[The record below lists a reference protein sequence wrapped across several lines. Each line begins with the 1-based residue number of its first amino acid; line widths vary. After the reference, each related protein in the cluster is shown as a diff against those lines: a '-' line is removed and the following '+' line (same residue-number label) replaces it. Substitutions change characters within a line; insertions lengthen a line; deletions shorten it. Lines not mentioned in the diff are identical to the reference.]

1 MCLPANYHA
10 DEEKNERP
18 QQEATIPLSEAPT
31 SILLGILSFLLLL
44 SAFFSSSETGMMAIN
59 RYRLRH
65 LVRKGHKGAGRTSRL
80 LERPDRLIGVILIGN
95 NFVNILASALATVI
109 AVRVWGDSGIAIATL
124 GLTLFVLIF
133 GEVTPKTVAA
143 MYPEKIA
150 FPASW
155 VLRPLLTTLYPLVIA
170 LNWVCA
176 LLLRPFGIRP
186 GASSQDQLN
195 AEELRTLVND
205 PGMILPKK
213 RRGMLLGILDLEK
226 VRVDDIMVP
235 RNEVVGI
242 DIEDDIK
249 EILEQL
255 RDCQHTRLPVFRGDV
270 NNIIGMLHMRKVAR
284 LLSQEEVNKAIL
296 LQETVEPYFIPEST
310 PLHTQLFNFQKTKE
324 RVALLVDEYGD
335 VQGLVTLEDI
345 LEEIVGDFTTDVS
358 DSSQDITP
366 QNDGSYIIDGSA
378 SIRDINR
385 ALGWKLPMDEARTLN
400 GLITEEMETIPDA
413 SVCLKVG
420 AYRFEILQV
429 KDNRVKAVRVFMAGE
444 KTSLIAD
451 S

>member
-1 MCLPANYHA
+1 M
-10 DEEKNERP
+10 
-18 QQEATIPLSEAPT
+18 SETPT
-31 SILLGILSFLLLL
+31 SILLGILAFLLLF

-65 LVRKGHKGAGRTSRL
+65 LVRKGHKAANRTSRL

-95 NFVNILASALATVI
+95 NFVNILASALATLI
-109 AVRVWGDSGIAIATL
+109 AVRIWGDSGIAIATL

-150 FPASW
+150 FPAS
-155 VLRPLLTTLYPLVIA
+155 VILSPLLRLLYPMVVA
-170 LNWVCA
+170 LNWICG
-176 LLLRPFGIRP
+176 LLLKPFGIRP
-186 GASSQDQLN
+186 GQSSGDQLN
-195 AEELRTLVND
+195 AEELRTIVTD
-205 PGMILPKK
+205 PGMLLPQK
-213 RRGMLLGILDLEK
+213 RRGMLVGILDLEK

-249 EILEQL
+249 DILDQL
-255 RDCQHTRLPVFRGDV
+255 RDCQHTRLPVYRGDV
-270 NNIIGMLHMRKVAR
+270 NNIVGMLHMRKVAR
-284 LLSQEEVNKAIL
+284 LLSQDEVNKAIL
-296 LQETVEPYFIPEST
+296 LQETVEPYYIPEST

-324 RVALLVDEYGD
+324 RVALVVDEYGD
-335 VQGLVTLEDI
+335 VLGLVTLEDI

-366 QNDGSYIIDGSA
+366 QENGAYIIDGSA
-378 SIRDINR
+378 SIRDVNR
-385 ALGWKLPMDEARTLN
+385 ALGWKLPMEEARTVN

-420 AYRFEILQV
+420 EYRFEIMQV
-429 KDNRVKAVRVFMAGE
+429 KDNRVKSVKVFMAGE
-444 KTSLIAD
+444 RKPD
-451 S
+451 

>member
-1 MCLPANYHA
+1 MS
-10 DEEKNERP
+10 
-18 QQEATIPLSEAPT
+18 EATT
-31 SILLGILSFLLLL
+31 SVLFGILLFLLLF

-65 LVRKGHKGAGRTSRL
+65 LVRKGHRAAKRTSQL
-80 LERPDRLIGVILIGN
+80 LDRPDRLIGVILIGN

-109 AVRVWGDSGIAIATL
+109 ATRLWGDSGIAIATL

-143 MYPEKIA
+143 MFPERIA
-150 FPASW
+150 FPASL
-155 VLRPLLTTLYPLVIA
+155 VLAPMLKVLYPLVVA
-170 LNWVCA
+170 LNWVCS

-186 GASSQDQLN
+186 GENSQDPLN

-205 PGMILPKK
+205 PGMLLPQK

-242 DIEDDIK
+242 DLDDDIK
-249 EILEQL
+249 DILDQL
-255 RDCQHTRLPVFRGDV
+255 HDCQHTRLPVFRGDV
-270 NNIIGMLHMRKVAR
+270 NNIVGMLHMRKVAR
-284 LLSQEEVNKAIL
+284 LLSREEVNKATL
-296 LQETVEPYFIPEST
+296 MQETIDPYYIPEST

-324 RVALLVDEYGD
+324 RVALVVDEYGD
-335 VQGLVTLEDI
+335 ILGLVTLEDI

-366 QNDGSYIIDGSA
+366 QDDGTFIIDGSA
-378 SIRDINR
+378 SLRDINR
-385 ALGWKLPMDEARTLN
+385 ALGWSLPTEEARTLN
-400 GLITEEMETIPDA
+400 GLITEEMETIPDS

-420 AYRFEILQV
+420 QYKLEIMLV
-429 KDNRVKAVRVFMAGE
+429 RDNRIKSVKVW
-444 KTSLIAD
+444 I
-451 S
+451 